1 MSLDHIKRL
10 GNRVQVSLPTDE
22 DGFVGREC
30 PASDCLGYFKI
41 QLGTGLKGENLPC
54 NCPYCG
60 FSAGQDQF
68 FTQEQI
74 EYAKSV
80 VSRKI
85 SEAVLGDL
93 KDTFRRVEVKP
104 SGLFGIGLK
113 FTVEGKL
120 HPIKY
125 YREKQLETE
134 VICEH
139 CTLRYAIYG
148 VFAFCP
154 DCREHNSR
162 QILEKN
168 LDLCLKEVEL
178 AGQLS
183 DPALAAQLIP
193 NALEDAVSAFD
204 GYGRELYR
212 VYADSIGH
220 SSKAKQ
226 LSFQNLPG
234 ARDNIK
240 TNWGFDFS
248 ANVTPD
254 EWLLAC
260 RCFQK
265 RHLLAHK
272 MGIVDEGYLRN
283 AADPTATVGR
293 KVAIDPDEVES
304 LTTILRKLGTAL
316 TKGLRRSP

>member
-1 MSLDHIKRL
+1 MSLDRIKRL
-10 GNRVQVSLPTDE
+10 SNQKVYVSFPNDE

-30 PASDCLGYFKI
+30 PAPHCLGYFKI
-41 QLGTGLKGENLPC
+41 QSGTGLKGENLPC

-60 FSAGQDQF
+60 FSAGQNQF
-68 FTQEQI
+68 STQEQI
-74 EYAKSV
+74 EYANSV
-80 VSRKI
+80 AFRRI

-93 KDTFRRVEVKP
+93 KDTVRSVEGKP
-104 SGLFGIGLK
+104 SGLCGIGLK

-134 VICEH
+134 VVCEH

-154 DCREHNSR
+154 DCREHNSL

-168 LDLCLKEVEL
+168 LDLVLKQVGL
-178 AGQLS
+178 AQQS
-183 DPALAAQLIP
+183 NDTALAAQLIL

-204 GYGRELYR
+204 GFGREVCR
-212 VYADSIGH
+212 VYADSLGH
-220 SSKAKQ
+220 ASQAKQ
-226 LSFQNLPG
+226 FSFQNLPG
-234 ARDNIK
+234 ARDNTK
-240 TNWGFDFS
+240 AHWGIDFS
-248 ANVTPD
+248 ASVTPD
-254 EWLLAC
+254 EWLFAC

-272 MGIVDEGYLRN
+272 MGIVDEAYLRN
-283 AADPTATVGR
+283 TADPTATVGR
-293 KVAIDPDEVES
+293 KVAIHLDEVMS
-304 LTTILRKLGTAL
+304 LTAILRKLG
-316 TKGLRRSP
+316 